1 MSRKKYNQVD
11 KTKFEWLNSEANEL
25 DVEMWCGICENE
37 FDFYKSCFYKN
48 TTDVFVLKLYS
59 D

>member
-1 MSRKKYNQVD
+1 MD

-37 FDFYKSCFYKN
+37 FDFYKSCFYKKN
-48 TTDVFVLKLYS
+48 TDVFVLKLYS